1 MLIPRSDSSD
11 GVFMWQQ
18 SALAA
23 CGTEAAAIRR
33 MRIEAARSMRRH
45 WDHELRSLHETPGV
59 LLIRSVCTF
68 LSFALHELGTR
79 ERLGALT
86 PGMLLM
92 RSVCTFVSFALHAYM
107 TPLLYLPLPGSNA
120 PIVRRLLGTSNAPI
134 ASSNCLVRRLDARR
148 LLRRLSTLVLFCMPG
163 TLLHTTRLL
172 HRFGTSSDIH
182 ARRLVRRLSTTANLF
197 AKHLS
202 SASA

>member
-11 GVFMWQQ
+11 GVFMWQH
-18 SALAA
+18 SALAS
-23 CGTEAAAIRR
+23 CGTEAVD
-33 MRIEAARSMRRH
+33 ARNMRRH

-92 RSVCTFVSFALHAYM
+92 RSVCAFVSFAL
-107 TPLLYLPLPGSNA
+107 
-120 PIVRRLLGTSNAPI
+120 
-134 ASSNCLVRRLDARR
+134 
-148 LLRRLSTLVLFCMPG
+148 
-163 TLLHTTRLL
+163 
-172 HRFGTSSDIH
+172 H
-182 ARRLVRRLSTTANLF
+182 ARRLVRRLCSSTLHRTSMPDVFCVVSVLLPTYLPNIFLL
-197 AKHLS
+197 HQRRSVVLECC
-202 SASA
+202 

>member
-23 CGTEAAAIRR
+23 CGTEAVD
-33 MRIEAARSMRRH
+33 ARSMRRH

-59 LLIRSVCTF
+59 LLMRSVCTF
-68 LSFALHELGTR
+68 VSFALHELGTR

-92 RSVCTFVSFALHAYM
+92 RSVCTFVSFALHARR
-107 TPLLYLPLPGSNA
+107 L
-120 PIVRRLLGTSNAPI
+120 VRRLLGTSNGPI
-134 ASSNCLVRRLDARR
+134 ASSMCLLRRLDARR
-148 LLRRLSTLVLFCMPG
+148 LL
-163 TLLHTTRLL
+163 HATRLL

>member
-1 MLIPRSDSSD
+1 
-11 GVFMWQQ
+11 
-18 SALAA
+18 
-23 CGTEAAAIRR
+23 
-33 MRIEAARSMRRH
+33 
-45 WDHELRSLHETPGV
+45 
-59 LLIRSVCTF
+59 
-68 LSFALHELGTR
+68 
-79 ERLGALT
+79 
-86 PGMLLM
+86 M

-107 TPLLYLPLPGSNA
+107 TPLLYLASHPSPAHRL
-120 PIVRRLLGTSNAPI
+120 VRRLLGTSNAPI

>member
-23 CGTEAAAIRR
+23 CGTEAVD
-33 MRIEAARSMRRH
+33 ARSMRRH

-59 LLIRSVCTF
+59 LL
-68 LSFALHELGTR
+68 
-79 ERLGALT
+79 
-86 PGMLLM
+86 M

-107 TPLLYLPLPGSNA
+107 TPLHPSPA
-120 PIVRRLLGTSNAPI
+120 H
-134 ASSNCLVRRLDARR
+134 R

>member
-92 RSVCTFVSFALHAYM
+92 RSVCTFVSFALHA
-107 TPLLYLPLPGSNA
+107 
-120 PIVRRLLGTSNAPI
+120 RRLALHKTS
-134 ASSNCLVRRLDARR
+134 VHARR
-148 LLRRLSTLVLFCMPG
+148 LL
-163 TLLHTTRLL
+163 
-172 HRFGTSSDIH
+172 
-182 ARRLVRRLSTTANLF
+182 RRLSTTANLF

>member
-23 CGTEAAAIRR
+23 CGTEAVD
-33 MRIEAARSMRRH
+33 ARSMRRH

-92 RSVCTFVSFALHAYM
+92 RSVCTFVSFALHA
-107 TPLLYLPLPGSNA
+107 
-120 PIVRRLLGTSNAPI
+120 RRLALHKTS
-134 ASSNCLVRRLDARR
+134 VHARR
-148 LLRRLSTLVLFCMPG
+148 LL
-163 TLLHTTRLL
+163 
-172 HRFGTSSDIH
+172 
-182 ARRLVRRLSTTANLF
+182 RRLSTTANLF

>member
-59 LLIRSVCTF
+59 
-68 LSFALHELGTR
+68 
-79 ERLGALT
+79 
-86 PGMLLM
+86 LLM

>member
-23 CGTEAAAIRR
+23 CGTEAVD
-33 MRIEAARSMRRH
+33 ARSMRRH

-59 LLIRSVCTF
+59 LLMRSVCTF
-68 LSFALHELGTR
+68 VSFALHELGTR

-92 RSVCTFVSFALHAYM
+92 RSVCAFVSFALHARR
-107 TPLLYLPLPGSNA
+107 L
-120 PIVRRLLGTSNAPI
+120 VRRLLGTSNGPI
-134 ASSNCLVRRLDARR
+134 ASSMC
-148 LLRRLSTLVLFCMPG
+148 LLRRLCTLVLFCMPG

-182 ARRLVRRLSTTANLF
+182 ARRLLRRLSTTANLF

>member
-23 CGTEAAAIRR
+23 CGTEAVD
-33 MRIEAARSMRRH
+33 ARSMRRH

-59 LLIRSVCTF
+59 LLMRSVCTF
-68 LSFALHELGTR
+68 VSFALHELGTR

-92 RSVCTFVSFALHAYM
+92 RSVCTFVSFALHA
-107 TPLLYLPLPGSNA
+107 
-120 PIVRRLLGTSNAPI
+120 RRLVLHKTS
-134 ASSNCLVRRLDARR
+134 VHARR
-148 LLRRLSTLVLFCMPG
+148 LL
-163 TLLHTTRLL
+163 
-172 HRFGTSSDIH
+172 
-182 ARRLVRRLSTTANLF
+182 RRLSTTANLF

-202 SASA
+202 SSSA

>member
-1 MLIPRSDSSD
+1 
-11 GVFMWQQ
+11 MWQH
-18 SALAA
+18 SALAS
-23 CGTEAAAIRR
+23 CGTEAVD
-33 MRIEAARSMRRH
+33 ARNMRRH

-92 RSVCTFVSFALHAYM
+92 RSVCAFVSFALHARR
-107 TPLLYLPLPGSNA
+107 LALHARRL
-120 PIVRRLLGTSNAPI
+120 VRRLLCAFVSFCPACQTSC
-134 ASSNCLVRRLDARR
+134 ASSLLLD
-148 LLRRLSTLVLFCMPG
+148 
-163 TLLHTTRLL
+163 
-172 HRFGTSSDIH
+172 TSSDIH
-182 ARRLVRRLSTTANLF
+182 ARRLLRRLSTTANLF

-202 SASA
+202 SSSAKKCRLGMLLIQRRVCQSITSL